1 MHRVSREG
9 MNQLMTLRVF
19 SRARMSSPE
28 RARRRRLLVRYRLE
42 AFFEVWGLAQHG
54 LVKDRWVDAVYAA
67 VVVDRLAAPFDL
79 CVRAELM
86 PLLFGVSFLETIHP
100 GRRCVAG
107 GDGAFEVAGRLYR
120 VGAEHGTVW
129 VARGVF
135 KCGGGPSE

>member
-1 MHRVSREG
+1 MHRVSLEG
-9 MNQLMTLRVF
+9 MNQLTTLRVF

-54 LVKDRWVDAVYAA
+54 LVKDSWVDAVYAA
-67 VVVDRLAAPFDL
+67 AVVDQLAAPFDL
-79 CVRAELM
+79 RVRAEHM

-100 GRRCVAG
+100 GRRCEACW
-107 GDGAFEVAGRLYR
+107 DGAFEVAGRLYR
-120 VGAEHGTVW
+120 VGAENGTVW

-135 KCGGGPSE
+135 KCGGGASG